1 MAGRAHPKRKTKDA
15 GDSHSRIP
23 SPFTCPDCQGT
34 LFLVGEHDYVRFRC
48 RIGHLYSPENMF
60 AAQSENVE
68 RLMWSATRALE
79 EQSEYTSQ
87 MARQIAKT
95 SASLAREYQSLSR
108 DSHRKAEALR
118 SLIESDPEQNAST
131 SEAKTHKDRSAR
143 GQK

>member
-1 MAGRAHPKRKTKDA
+1 MAGRAHPKRKAKDA

-79 EQSEYTSQ
+79 EQAEYT
-87 MARQIAKT
+87 RQLAAQVIKI
-95 SASLAREYQSLSR
+95 SAPLAREYQAISR
-108 DSHRKAEALR
+108 EAHRKAEALHH
-118 SLIESDPEQNAST
+118 LIVDDPVKKAP
-131 SEAKTHKDRSAR
+131 AHAR
-143 GQK
+143 KAQLQKA